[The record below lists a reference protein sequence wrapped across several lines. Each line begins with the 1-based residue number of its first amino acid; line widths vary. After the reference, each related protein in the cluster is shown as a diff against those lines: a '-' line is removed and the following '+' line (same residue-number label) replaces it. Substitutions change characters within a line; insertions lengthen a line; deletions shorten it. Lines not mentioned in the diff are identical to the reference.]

1 MATNT
6 PWALQSF
13 AQLTPHPYLIRLMS
27 GKNPFRIL
35 HTLRALWRTGAESG
49 KVGRESRLGR
59 KGCVTSGEAFDFL
72 GFRTLPANEL

>member
-1 MATNT
+1 MGPPVLRAIDTSSI
-6 PWALQSF
+6 LDKVDV
-13 AQLTPHPYLIRLMS
+13 RE
-27 GKNPFRIL
+27 NPFRIL